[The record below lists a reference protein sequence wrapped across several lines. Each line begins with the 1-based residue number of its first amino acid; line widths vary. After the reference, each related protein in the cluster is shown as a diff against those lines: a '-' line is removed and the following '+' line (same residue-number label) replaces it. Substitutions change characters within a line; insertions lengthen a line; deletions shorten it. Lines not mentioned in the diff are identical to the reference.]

1 MATGG
6 YKIESNEEMYTRAEA
21 LAIKFEIDH
30 KDKLNLKEE
39 KVKLWT
45 SEQKEYLKTIADRE
59 RDERAAIR
67 AHDKELKEKELQ
79 LNHDIEMA
87 RLTATKEKTN
97 SNQNTDTSNNL
108 KRLNI
113 PYFDSKEDIDAFF
126 SGHLK

>member
-21 LAIKFEIDH
+21 LAIKFEIDK
-30 KDKLNLKEE
+30 KDKLNFIEE

-67 AHDKELKEKELQ
+67 AHEKELKEKDL
-79 LNHDIEMA
+79 EMA

-113 PYFDSKEDIDAFF
+113 PYFDGKEDIDAFL
-126 SGHLK
+126 GHLK